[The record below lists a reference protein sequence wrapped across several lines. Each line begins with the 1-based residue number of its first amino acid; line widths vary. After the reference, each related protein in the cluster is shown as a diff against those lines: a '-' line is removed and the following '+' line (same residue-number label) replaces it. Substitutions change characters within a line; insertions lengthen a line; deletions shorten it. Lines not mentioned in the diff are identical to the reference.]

1 MTGATYHKA
10 TSATWAAY
18 REMYVVNIG
27 WPTDLTY
34 YKLLTDW
41 GSLIGGG
48 FALVAGAAL
57 YFIGRIQVNATRESA
72 DKEIAATREAI
83 SAAQEQTRVAQEQ
96 IAVTLRIERRRI
108 ARESFAFLA
117 TVEAVM
123 AGVIEDVE
131 AARRIFA
138 QSSGSHS
145 VPAFAAR
152 QQIRKTAFE
161 DLRSTCL
168 RIGGQLTAPFLHLD
182 KEIDEFAAQW
192 TYMPSAGDPIR
203 MGVNAELLN
212 QLDRIKLHAESLRE
226 EAGNGMRRC
235 VAVLADTDGKD
246 LP

>member
-1 MTGATYHKA
+1 MPWFGSLSLLWLRSLSRETYF
-10 TSATWAAY
+10 
-18 REMYVVNIG
+18 VIIG

-48 FALVAGAAL
+48 FALIAGAAL

-96 IAVTLRIERRRI
+96 IAVTLRVERRRI

-117 TVEAVM
+117 TLEAVM

-131 AARRIFA
+131 AARTIFVKP
-138 QSSGSHS
+138 SGSHS
-145 VPAFAAR
+145 APAFAAR
-152 QQIRKTAFE
+152 QQVKKTAFG
-161 DLRSTCL
+161 DLRSACL
-168 RIGGQLTAPFLHLD
+168 RLGGQLTAPFLRLD

-192 TYMPSAGDPIR
+192 ITIPSAGDPTP
-203 MGVNAELLN
+203 MGVNAGLLDQLERIEL
-212 QLDRIKLHAESLRE
+212 QAVSLRE

-235 VAVLADTDGKD
+235 ITVLAEANEED